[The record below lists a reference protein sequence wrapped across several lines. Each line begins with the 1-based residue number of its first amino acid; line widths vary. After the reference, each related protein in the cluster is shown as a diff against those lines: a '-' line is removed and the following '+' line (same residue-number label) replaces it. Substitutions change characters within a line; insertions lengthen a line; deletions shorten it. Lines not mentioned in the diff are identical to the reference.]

1 MIQNTDIVNNIGFTQ
16 DGREEFHLDFR
27 YRLRINGF
35 GVRTAGCTEEWQLV
49 VVCQFGGGSH
59 RQVKFRCAVGANR
72 CFHVKDSWHRAVNQ
86 RSALVNSLRDDNTSE
101 DFSIVLCQGAG
112 DGDWGCTAHHAVRHV
127 NNRNLIGRADKEFF
141 STFDGMGHRWDGLAI
156 VKNEWFFSQF
166 LVAAGYNSRD
176 VNDFL

>member
-1 MIQNTDIVNNIGFTQ
+1 MCCQNVVDLFSNLAHDFRFIRVNHLAVIEFRIPYASEVREGVHFVEVMSAVADLFDNVHGQCFVVDFNPLRVSAELIDHFIGQNNHGRGDAVAVIQNTDIVNNIGFTQ

-72 CFHVKDSWHRAVNQ
+72 SCQ
-86 RSALVNSLRDDNTSE
+86 R
-101 DFSIVLCQGAG
+101 Q
-112 DGDWGCTAHHAVRHV
+112 
-127 NNRNLIGRADKEFF
+127 
-141 STFDGMGHRWDGLAI
+141 LA
-156 VKNEWFFSQF
+156 
-166 LVAAGYNSRD
+166 
-176 VNDFL
+176 